1 MILFFLGYQC
11 KNGVIWVVDAENALA
26 CAHHCTLENEPKCR
40 SFNFIEDPAIVQN
53 CKLVSRAYAVAVRR
67 SGVSYLPL
75 VRRSGVSYFEK
86 IKGVASCFRLFT
98 LSSIGT

>member
-11 KNGVIWVVDAENALA
+11 KNGVIRVVDVENALA

-53 CKLVSRAYAVAVRR
+53 CELVSRAYAVADDEA
-67 SGVSYLPL
+67 L

-86 IKGVASCFRLFT
+86 IKGVARCFSLFT
-98 LSSIGT
+98 LGSIRT